1 VSTVHLAA
9 GDLTT
14 AVGGVSATGI
24 ALVLVAVLVYG
35 VIGKGKRKLAAGPA
49 QAVGIFAELA
59 FLRSEGLWLNI
70 GAAVQTIPAGLAD
83 NAQLGAPGMAVVC
96 LLLIVLSLFARIVP
110 ATGAVLGLLMG
121 AAFAAADGSIWQAI
135 VAIFSVPFG
144 LLGA

>member
-1 VSTVHLAA
+1 MPTHLAA

-24 ALVLVAVLVYG
+24 ALVLVVVLVYG
-35 VIGKGKRKLAAGPA
+35 VIGKGKRKLASGPA
-49 QAVGIFAELA
+49 QMIGIFAELA
-59 FLRSEGLWLNI
+59 FLRSQGLWQDI

-83 NAQLGAPGMAVVC
+83 NAQLGSPGMAVVC
-96 LLLIVLSLFARIVP
+96 LLLIVFALFARIVP

-121 AAFAAADGSIWQAI
+121 AAFDAADGSIWQAI
-135 VAIFSVPFG
+135 VALFSIPFG

>member
-1 VSTVHLAA
+1 VPTHLAA

-24 ALVLVAVLVYG
+24 ALVLVVVLVYG
-35 VIGKGKRKLAAGPA
+35 VIGKGKRKLASGPA
-49 QAVGIFAELA
+49 QMIGIFAELA
-59 FLRSEGLWLNI
+59 FLRSQGLWQDI

-83 NAQLGAPGMAVVC
+83 NAQLGSPGMAVVC
-96 LLLIVLSLFARIVP
+96 LLLIVFALFARIVP

-121 AAFAAADGSIWQAI
+121 AAFDAADGSIWQAI
-135 VAIFSVPFG
+135 VALFSIPFG